1 MPLFLPKEM
10 AKHVTDLSPKF
21 FVSRG
26 VKAVV
31 LDVDN
36 TLTTHGNPV
45 PAQGV
50 PEWISQMQAAGLC
63 LTILSNNYRER
74 VEPFARKLGLDFIS
88 MACKP
93 LTFGLTR
100 ACRRYGL
107 KPRQVCL
114 IGDQIFTDI
123 VGGNLKGV
131 LTVLVE
137 PYELE
142 HKWSFRLKRR
152 LERPIIRRYRK
163 KKGGSL

>member
-1 MPLFLPKEM
+1 
-10 AKHVTDLSPKF
+10 
-21 FVSRG
+21 
-26 VKAVV
+26 
-31 LDVDN
+31 
-36 TLTTHGNPV
+36 
-45 PAQGV
+45 
-50 PEWISQMQAAGLC
+50 
-63 LTILSNNYRER
+63 
-74 VEPFARKLGLDFIS
+74 

-152 LERPIIRRYRK
+152 LERPLIRRFRQ
-163 KKGGSL
+163 KKGESA

>member
-1 MPLFLPKEM
+1 MPLLTPDVFYPHITDIPGRFFKE
-10 AKHVTDLSPKF
+10 
-21 FVSRG
+21 RG
-26 VKAVV
+26 LKLAV

-36 TLTTHGNPV
+36 TLTSHNNPT
-45 PAQGV
+45 PFPGV
-50 PEWISQMQAAGLC
+50 AEWIAARQAEGVILC
-63 LTILSNNYRER
+63 ILSNNSPER

-93 LTFGLTR
+93 MTFGLTR

-152 LERPIIRRYRK
+152 LERPIIRRYRQ
-163 KKGGSL
+163 KKGESL

>member
-1 MPLFLPKEM
+1 MPVFLPKEM
-10 AKHVTDLSPKF
+10 ARHITDLSPEF
-21 FVSRG
+21 FKSRG
-26 VKAVV
+26 IEAVV

-45 PAQGV
+45 PAEGV
-50 PEWISQMQAAGLC
+50 PEWIGRMKDAGLE

-100 ACRRYGL
+100 ACRWYGL

>member
-10 AKHVTDLSPKF
+10 AKHVTDLSPEF
-21 FVSRG
+21 FISRG
-26 VKAVV
+26 IKAVV

-88 MACKP
+88 IACKL

>member
-1 MPLFLPKEM
+1 MPVLQPKVM
-10 AKHVTDLSPKF
+10 VRRVTDLDEEF
-21 FVSRG
+21 FQSRG
-26 VKAVV
+26 IRAVV

-36 TLTTHGNPV
+36 TLTTHSNPV
-45 PAQGV
+45 PAPGI
-50 PEWISQMQAAGLC
+50 PEWIGRMKAAGLE

-74 VEPFARKLGLDFIS
+74 VEPFARRLGMDFVS

-93 LTFGLTR
+93 LTIGLTR

-114 IGDQIFTDI
+114 VGDQIFTDI